1 MFTNPTPQRL
11 RLRAREDAG
20 LTLVELLITMTLA
33 LVLLLATYAAADAL
47 MRGNEKIDRKS
58 DAQQEARRAVSTVV
72 DQLRDARPAP
82 GDTTPLATQ
91 IQSLPT
97 RSSIVFA
104 ARLSRDDGPT
114 ALPGWVRIC
123 ATATTGSAQVLV
135 GTRTANAYADPGVCS
150 TATTSNGW
158 SYGPLMARNI
168 TNPGRLFNFS
178 SGSCVGATCAPT
190 TADLARA
197 ITTVGVSLEIDAG
210 RDDPS
215 FIAGDAV
222 AIRNRRN

>member
-1 MFTNPTPQRL
+1 MPTNATPTVLRTRL
-11 RLRAREDAG
+11 REDAG

-33 LVLLLATYAAADAL
+33 MVMLLATYAAADTL

-82 GDTTPLATQ
+82 GDTTPLAV
-91 IQSLPT
+91 QSLPT

-104 ARLSRDDGPT
+104 SRLTRDDGPT

-123 ATATTGSAQVLV
+123 ATATTGTARVLV
-135 GTRTANAYADPGVCS
+135 GTRTANAYADPGACS
-150 TATTSNGW
+150 TSNTANGW
-158 SYGPLMARNI
+158 TYGPLLARDI
-168 TNPGRLFNFS
+168 TNPGQLFNFS
-178 SGSCVGATCAPT
+178 SGSCVGAACAPT
-190 TADLARA
+190 TAALVRA
-197 ITTVGVSLEIDAG
+197 ITTVGVNLRIDAG
-210 RDDPS
+210 RGDPA

-222 AIRNRRN
+222 AVRNRRN